1 VGLSAGDA
9 EAELWNALFAARRVT
24 VESDQPEGT
33 VVSTNPAAGT
43 EADWT
48 TEIVTINV
56 SEGPPPE
63 PAPIPVPQPTPNG
76 NDGNNGGG
84 NNQND
89 GAENNRNNDGNNQND
104 NNGSNGIGDSFP
116 FGGGND

>member
-1 VGLSAGDA
+1 VGLSADAA

-63 PAPIPVPQPTPNG
+63 PRRIRPAQQQPTPN
-76 NDGNNGGG
+76 NNNNNNNNGG
-84 NNQND
+84 NNQN
-89 GAENNRNNDGNNQND
+89 N
-104 NNGSNGIGDSFP
+104 NNGGGRNGGGG
-116 FGGGND
+116 GGGNG